1 MDVPSSATMGD
12 ACFSPSSGG
21 DGKRKRN
28 RKAKKFADY
37 VAWEEEATTEREEE
51 PTEDGQ
57 HHNKRNRKGKS
68 TATQQT
74 PQQSSPFAATPV
86 ASPSPSDTAP
96 ATGSHDT
103 TVSVKKVA
111 GVQNATRKAL
121 EWLQYGDMSLVE
133 LGQSLPKLSKAR
145 VEVVMEALR
154 AAGLVTLVRKHAPN
168 AMGEDHVTEVYR
180 FSAGRSPAT
189 ALEIGGGRPVSLGSI
204 SKRIKTSQAELT
216 GLNER
221 INVLKA
227 EAAKA
232 DPEPQQVVE
241 ILQHLMKQDKSL
253 EEDPFYSVAYK
264 ATCTAATK
272 AAKAAAAAAR
282 ATAAAQARKRAAE
295 NAVAVA
301 ASAAAA
307 EATRQA
313 EEAARMGKE
322 QESSPAVLQPRTGT
336 VEGQEEAKAVNARE
350 AAAAAAT
357 VAAATAAAATAAAA
371 TASAATAASA
381 AAATAAVA
389 SHTTASLTSSS
400 GATSGTGAVSALPTS
415 TLSPAAPAPSP
426 PPALATAIAEP
437 PNPFVGELGGLVVSG
452 TTVAPCSIPPALPA
466 PPGGPP

>member
-1 MDVPSSATMGD
+1 WSVVPSSECRGSDRDRNEGEVKLIFADPLPSLAHPLHHPWTPTQTHTSLLPRAAIMDVPSSTTMGE
-12 ACFSPSSGG
+12 ACFSPSTGG

-74 PQQSSPFAATPV
+74 PHQSSPFAATPV

-103 TVSVKKVA
+103 IVSVKKVA

-232 DPEPQQVVE
+232 DPEPQQVLE

-282 ATAAAQARKRAAE
+282 ATAAAQARKKAAE

-313 EEAARMGKE
+313 QEAARTGKE
-322 QESSPAVLQPRTGT
+322 QESSAAVLQPRTDT
-336 VEGQEEAKAVNARE
+336 VQ
-350 AAAAAAT
+350 
-357 VAAATAAAATAAAA
+357 
-371 TASAATAASA
+371 
-381 AAATAAVA
+381 
-389 SHTTASLTSSS
+389 
-400 GATSGTGAVSALPTS
+400 
-415 TLSPAAPAPSP
+415 
-426 PPALATAIAEP
+426 
-437 PNPFVGELGGLVVSG
+437 
-452 TTVAPCSIPPALPA
+452 
-466 PPGGPP
+466 

>member
-1 MDVPSSATMGD
+1 MDVPSSTTVGD
-12 ACFSPSSGG
+12 ACFSPTTGG

-37 VAWEEEATTEREEE
+37 VAWEEEATTEREE
-51 PTEDGQ
+51 PTDDGQ

-74 PQQSSPFAATPV
+74 PNQSSPFAATPV

-96 ATGSHDT
+96 ATDSHDT
-103 TVSVKKVA
+103 IVSVKKVA

-232 DPEPQQVVE
+232 DPEPQQVLE

-282 ATAAAQARKRAAE
+282 ATAAAQARKKAAE

-313 EEAARMGKE
+313 QEAARRGKE
-322 QESSPAVLQPRTGT
+322 QESSAAVLQPRTDM
-336 VEGQEEAKAVNARE
+336 VEGQEEAKAVHARE

-371 TASAATAASA
+371 TAASA

-389 SHTTASLTSSS
+389 LHTTASLTSGS

-437 PNPFVGELGGLVVSG
+437 PNPFVGELGGLVVSS
-452 TTVAPCSIPPALPA
+452 TNVAPCSIPPAPPA